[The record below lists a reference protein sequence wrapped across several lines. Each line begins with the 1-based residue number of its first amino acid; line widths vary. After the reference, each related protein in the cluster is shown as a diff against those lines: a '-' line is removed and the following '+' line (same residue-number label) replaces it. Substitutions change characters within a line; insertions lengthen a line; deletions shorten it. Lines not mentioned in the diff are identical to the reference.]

1 MEKWTDN
8 STTFRRRKRRTESV
22 EGVFSLSPP
31 KEILDF
37 CRHVVT
43 EEEKM
48 LIDRDLYA

>member
-8 STTFRRRKRRTESV
+8 STTFRHRRCRTDSV

-31 KEILDF
+31 KKILDF